1 MFDIGGVE
9 LLVIAVVAIIVVGPK
24 DLPGLLR
31 RVGKMVAKARNMA
44 GEFKSHFDEV
54 ADQEEFKE
62 IRESLESVKD
72 LSPANQ
78 IKKAMSPFEDAG
90 SSIKESFDNLDE
102 TSPSIAP
109 LEEKAASAKKPARK
123 TARKKPAAKTKKAK
137 ASPAKAKKPAGK
149 TAKKAVKK
157 PAAKS
162 TKTAGTKA
170 TGSKVAE
177 KASA

>member
-31 RVGKMVAKARNMA
+31 RVGKMVTKARSMA

-54 ADQEEFKE
+54 ADQEEFRE

-78 IKKAMSPFEDAG
+78 IKKAMSPFEEAG
-90 SSIKESFDNLDE
+90 SSIRESMDSAVD
-102 TSPSIAP
+102 TSSSEAP
-109 LEEKAASAKKPARK
+109 VEKKSAAVKKP
-123 TARKKPAAKTKKAK
+123 
-137 ASPAKAKKPAGK
+137 
-149 TAKKAVKK
+149 AKKAVKK
-157 PAAKS
+157 KAAPKSAAAK
-162 TKTAGTKA
+162 TKKTKA
-170 TGSKVAE
+170 SSAKAKPASKKSAKKTPAGKSSKVVE
-177 KASA
+177 KAGA